1 MLRSDPLAAFELSF
15 YKTAVTGRRL
25 RNRMEMARSEAPV
38 ESIQFDDWKGALL
51 TAKDLDDLVRIVR
64 AYLATWK
71 AEELQHLP
79 TDVAARALMSSE
91 DIFARAVMASRAELK
106 FAGHE
111 HEYQLLRE
119 MSLTLSAAA
128 NRLRH
133 LQALHRQPHLRD
145 LQEELK
151 HV

>member
-1 MLRSDPLAAFELSF
+1 
-15 YKTAVTGRRL
+15 
-25 RNRMEMARSEAPV
+25 METVPREARV
-38 ESIQFDDWKGALL
+38 ESIQFDDWKGALQ
-51 TAKDLDDLVRIVR
+51 TARDLDDLVRIVR

-71 AEELQHLP
+71 AEDLLRLP
-79 TDVAARALMSSE
+79 TDVAACALMSSD
-91 DIFARAVMASRAELK
+91 DIFARAVMAGRAELK
-106 FAGHE
+106 FTGPE

-133 LQALHRQPHLRD
+133 LQALHQRPHARD

>member
-1 MLRSDPLAAFELSF
+1 MQIAHS
-15 YKTAVTGRRL
+15 K
-25 RNRMEMARSEAPV
+25 APV
-38 ESIQFDDWKGALL
+38 ETIQFDDWKGAVQ

-71 AEELQHLP
+71 AEELQRLP
-79 TDVAARALMSSE
+79 TDIAACALMSSE
-91 DIFARAVMASRAELK
+91 DIFARAVMAARAELK
-106 FAGHE
+106 FAGPE
-111 HEYQLLRE
+111 HEYKLLRE

-133 LQALHRQPHLRD
+133 LQAVHQRPHARD
-145 LQEELK
+145 VEEEFK